1 MDPQTPPTP
10 RRQPTWSRLLGATGV
25 VFFVVLALLV
35 ARVQAGT
42 DPAVSRPAAVLAP
55 PATPDPSLAPG
66 GSAPLPGGSSA
77 LPGGSS
83 ALPGGSSAV
92 PDTQDA
98 EPPRTHAS

>member
-10 RRQPTWSRLLGATGV
+10 RRQPTRSRLLGATGV

-35 ARVQAGT
+35 AHVQAGT
-42 DPAVSRPAAVLAP
+42 DPAVSRPTTVVAP
-55 PATPDPSLAPG
+55 PATPGPSLAPG
-66 GSAPLPGGSSA
+66 GSPRLPGGSSA
-77 LPGGSS
+77 LPG
-83 ALPGGSSAV
+83 ASSAV

>member
-42 DPAVSRPAAVLAP
+42 DPAVSRPTTVVAP
-55 PATPDPSLAPG
+55 PATPGPSLAPG
-66 GSAPLPGGSSA
+66 GSAP
-77 LPGGSS
+77 
-83 ALPGGSSAV
+83 LPGGSSAV